1 MKERIKELAEEP
13 MPELHIKKVARLQ
26 IKGIVSVYIAEI
38 IIMYSIIILVSGIG
52 AVWLRLLT
60 LISADEVQFLA
71 TAAVSH
77 SLLKQGLITVLH
89 VF

>member
-1 MKERIKELAEEP
+1 MRGFEDIKEKIKELAEEP

-60 LISADEVQFLA
+60 LISADGSVGMSNKA
-71 TAAVSH
+71 CSG
-77 SLLKQGLITVLH
+77 SRVLG
-89 VF
+89 VK